1 MHKPDELHARLLVLA
16 FSRQSPVSWRTTK
29 FINHAYCM
37 LQVESKFGFLDL
49 KSPSNEK
56 LGFVP
61 IFRSGSCFEKGPK
74 QYMEDEYISVDNFH
88 EHLGIAAKF
97 PSPCAFYGAVK
108 NAFVKVAHAFL
119 NASSLDS
126 SSGTTTLIALITGR
140 TMLIANVGDSQAV
153 LGKQGRAIELS
164 KDHKPNCTAERL
176 RIENLGVARALGDW
190 HIKGSKGSKSPLS
203 FELELEEILLSEED
217 EFLIIG
223 CDGLWDVMSSQC
235 AVTMVRKEL
244 IMHNDPDS
252 CDNLTI
258 VVVYF
263 SPDPP
268 PKIEIPRSQKR
279 RSISAEGLDL
289 LKGVLNNIL

>member
-1 MHKPDELHARLLVLA
+1 MDMV
-16 FSRQSPVSWRTTK
+16 
-29 FINHAYCM
+29 
-37 LQVESKFGFLDL
+37 
-49 KSPSNEK
+49 
-56 LGFVP
+56 
-61 IFRSGSCFEKGPK
+61 
-74 QYMEDEYISVDNFH
+74 
-88 EHLGIAAKF
+88 
-97 PSPCAFYGAVK
+97 
-108 NAFVKVAHAFL
+108 VAHAFL

-176 RIENLGVARALGDW
+176 RIENLG
-190 HIKGSKGSKSPLS
+190 GSKSPLS

-252 CDNLTI
+252 PQTVAATLPPLLSPISHRRASNQPHRLTKSFSLSLSRISNL
-258 VVVYF
+258 
-263 SPDPP
+263 
-268 PKIEIPRSQKR
+268 
-279 RSISAEGLDL
+279 SISVFSSSRNSTLHRVLGGR
-289 LKGVLNNIL
+289 LKGCSVEKG